1 MKRQQTYKI
10 FMGVYILLLLLLVM
24 MACSF
29 PASGKRAKADSKLN
43 FPKAVYASTTDS
55 LPFTFD
61 LSNQAKFTWQKNKVG
76 EYFCNVIYPSL
87 NAQLYCTY
95 HAITPDKFRDFA
107 EESRKMVYEHST
119 VATAINEKRYDNDLS
134 YVHGILYDIQG
145 NVATPVQI
153 ALTDSTHYFFN
164 ASLYFN
170 MTPNVDSIAPALNYI
185 RKDII
190 RIMESFKEKSH

>member
-1 MKRQQTYKI
+1 MKRQRTYKV
-10 FMGVYILLLLLLVM
+10 FMGIYLLLLLLLVM
-24 MACSF
+24 VACSF
-29 PASGKRAKADSKLN
+29 PASGKKEKANSKLN

-61 LSNQAKFTWQKNKVG
+61 LSNQAKFTWQKNKPG

-95 HAITPDKFRDFA
+95 HAITSDKFRDFA
-107 EESRKMVYEHST
+107 EESRKMAYQHST
-119 VATAINEKRYDNDLS
+119 VATGINEKRYDNDLS
-134 YVHGILYDIQG
+134 HLHGILYDIQG

-153 ALTDSTHYFFN
+153 ALTDSNHYFFN

-170 MTPNVDSIAPALNYI
+170 MTPDADSIAPALNYI

-190 RIMESFKEKSH
+190 RIMESFIVKSH